1 LLEAIVIA
9 RGLLRDR
16 RWTVSGR
23 LEIFPK
29 SSERQD
35 CVPYRWISQAGLEDL
50 LGFFVTVQLHV
61 EHGFGG
67 EVTIEKVDVL
77 RGDLNEGGPDGL

>member
-1 LLEAIVIA
+1 MA

-23 LEIFPK
+23 LKIFPK

-35 CVPYRWISQAGLEDL
+35 RMSYKRISQAGLEDL
-50 LGFFVTVQLHV
+50 PGFFVTAQLHV
-61 EHGFGG
+61 EHGFG
-67 EVTIEKVDVL
+67 
-77 RGDLNEGGPDGL
+77 

>member
-1 LLEAIVIA
+1 MA

-35 CVPYRWISQAGLEDL
+35 CVSYRRISQAGLEDL
-50 LGFFVTVQLHV
+50 PGFFVTAQLHV
-61 EHGFGG
+61 EQGFG
-67 EVTIEKVDVL
+67 
-77 RGDLNEGGPDGL
+77 